1 MAIAIDFLCRG
12 VLVNVKDIRGSF
24 FIKWMPRCLGE
35 KELKIGST
43 DAADGYEMRI
53 SKSGIIA
60 SLVTIV
66 IGTFCI
72 YASWEGYSE
81 YRRISEYGGYA
92 TGYVTKKHCS
102 RASNGKSTYYIDY
115 WFSPALGEKVNA
127 IGIISKQQW
136 ESLEMGD
143 SLEVRYSLPHPDHNV
158 PKYGGSVSLAYVFFF
173 FLLGA
178 VFLVY
183 GIMRIMQMF
192 RLNRS

>member
-1 MAIAIDFLCRG
+1 M
-12 VLVNVKDIRGSF
+12 K
-24 FIKWMPRCLGE
+24 
-35 KELKIGST
+35 
-43 DAADGYEMRI
+43 I

-72 YASWEGYSE
+72 YTSWEGYSE

-92 TGYVTKKHCS
+92 TGYVAKKHFS
-102 RASNGKSTYYIDY
+102 RASDGKSTYYLDY
-115 WFSPALGEKVNA
+115 WFLPASGEKVNTT
-127 IGIISKQQW
+127 GIISKQQW
-136 ESLEMGD
+136 ELLKMGD
-143 SLEVRYSLPHPDHNV
+143 SLEVRYSLPHPERNV
-158 PKYGGSVSLAYVFFF
+158 PKYGGSVSLVYVFFL